1 MATAGR
7 PGAKWVSFERVE
19 NFVLVKRGDFT
30 KSGEAQRETFK
41 LIPTVTV
48 EGECRLRHGSDDL
61 EFWQASRLILEN
73 VLFG

>member
-1 MATAGR
+1 
-7 PGAKWVSFERVE
+7 
-19 NFVLVKRGDFT
+19 VLVKRGDFT